1 MVYGFF
7 GRENLDGR
15 LRERVVRFRINF
27 VSFLII
33 IRCFL
38 FFLDRF
44 FGQFVTSVLREVANF
59 FYEIYSNRYL
69 YARYRGLKIEDHAL
83 KHVSHPPATNRVTLG
98 VLAIGCKEFL
108 L

>member
-1 MVYGFF
+1 M
-7 GRENLDGR
+7 DGR

-59 FYEIYSNRYL
+59 FYEIYSKRYL
-69 YARYRGLKIEDHAL
+69 YYKISRIKD
-83 KHVSHPPATNRVTLG
+83 
-98 VLAIGCKEFL
+98 
-108 L
+108 